1 MQNPIYLIRR
11 IIGGHKR
18 EEYKK
23 RANAKLLR
31 KDFSVFAPACIGGVV
46 TSDMGVRFLSPTVN
60 LAIRMTDFIKMM
72 ENLPYY
78 MSLTPKKAPREGH
91 LYPVI
96 TVGDIK
102 VYCVHYH
109 LYKTAINKWVE
120 RAKRVNY
127 DNVCIISGWAPFE
140 DEELLKRFE
149 ALPYKK
155 LVITD
160 YEKAPDKP
168 YVAKL
173 KPIKRGRTSNI
184 FNFKNFKGE
193 RFYDEYDFTEFF
205 NRDIT

>member
-1 MQNPIYLIRR
+1 MQNPIYLLRR
-11 IIGGHKR
+11 IIGGHHRK
-18 EEYKK
+18 EYVLK
-23 RANAKLLR
+23 ANAKLKN

-46 TSDMGVRFLSPTVN
+46 CSDMGVRFQSPTVN
-60 LAIRMTDFIKMM
+60 LLILWEDFIKMM

-78 MSLTPKKAPREGH
+78 MSLEPKKAPREGH
-91 LYPVI
+91 LYVVM

-109 LYKTAINKWVE
+109 SFRVAKAKWMA

-127 DNVCIISGWAPFE
+127 DNIYVVSGWAPFY
-140 DEELLKRFE
+140 DENLIARFE

-155 LVITD
+155 LVVTD
-160 YEKAPDKP
+160 YHLAPEKP

-173 KPIKRGRTSNI
+173 KPIKRGRTSNL

-193 RFYDEYDFTEFF
+193 RFYDECDFTKFF
-205 NRDIT
+205 NG